1 MRADRSGKHVDGAQ
15 HHHRDVGD
23 QNREREA
30 HQERDQRPPGQR
42 RPTLD
47 QCHTEAG
54 ERTEFGADDHCA
66 DDQDDRIGD
75 DPDRRDHRRKH
86 HEREKAPGEN
96 GALARAGLDLL
107 PDDRVRG
114 GARSRALGLL
124 GAARDGRVDLDR
136 DDAAA
141 VLESELAQ
149 PLDHRARVLAR
160 DVGEH
165 DVTHGV
171 AGGAR
176 EVDDAV
182 GRPER
187 VQESQHPV
195 AQVRRDDETQVD
207 HGSSLT
213 GAPDLPWKSTTF

>member
-1 MRADRSGKHVDGAQ
+1 MIRMIESVTIPIAAIIVASTMNA
-15 HHHRDVGD
+15 
-23 QNREREA
+23 
-30 HQERDQRPPGQR
+30 
-42 RPTLD
+42 
-47 QCHTEAG
+47 
-54 ERTEFGADDHCA
+54 
-66 DDQDDRIGD
+66 
-75 DPDRRDHRRKH
+75 RKL
-86 HEREKAPGEN
+86 PGEN

-136 DDAAA
+136 DNAAA

-176 EVDDAV
+176 EV
-182 GRPER
+182 GRCCGPTRASPGEPAPGR
-187 VQESQHPV
+187 T
-195 AQVRRDDETQVD
+195 VRRDDRETQVD